1 MGEQWCDFVKVPIPM
16 RGVPLSRTRSA
27 NVLVAELL
35 GRLLVLGLAV
45 LLSVTAISFNLV
57 HWAYKLIDW

>member
-1 MGEQWCDFVKVPIPM
+1 M

-57 HWAYKLIDW
+57 HWHIN